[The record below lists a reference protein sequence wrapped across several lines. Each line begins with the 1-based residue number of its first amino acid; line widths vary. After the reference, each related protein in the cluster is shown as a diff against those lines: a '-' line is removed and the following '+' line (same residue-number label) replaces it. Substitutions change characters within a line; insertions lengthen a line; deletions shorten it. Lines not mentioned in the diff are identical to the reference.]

1 MAGRGGGLQ
10 ILNRVPCELP
20 AETPLCCPS
29 LLTHWLDSPWSKLWW
44 FFRGLPLWLPKDGIS
59 RFPQQARQLLESWCW
74 EPRAIGSL
82 GTYGWMPRYSPP
94 SCISSGGSPHPVLP
108 HSGCPG
114 PCIQPGDFT
123 LFPGSIPLVFR
134 PISGPMSFQA
144 PFPDTCP
151 TLKLCLIFQTF
162 SKSGLTLHPPQ
173 TPVWTV
179 SEIFPLYL
187 VTLCSHGA
195 RVSRSS

>member
-1 MAGRGGGLQ
+1 MTLKGWNLQ
-10 ILNRVPCELP
+10 ISSASPSVP
-20 AETPLCCPS
+20 
-29 LLTHWLDSPWSKLWW
+29 
-44 FFRGLPLWLPKDGIS
+44 GILMLRAVS
-59 RFPQQARQLLESWCW
+59 CW
-74 EPRAIGSL
+74 EPWHLWLDALIL
-82 GTYGWMPRYSPP
+82 ATF
-94 SCISSGGSPHPVLP
+94 CISSGGGSRPVL
-108 HSGCPG
+108 HTVDAQDLVSSLELACGTH
-114 PCIQPGDFT
+114 ILFI
-123 LFPGSIPLVFR
+123 LFPGSISLVFR
-134 PISGPMSFQA
+134 PISGPMSFQD

-195 RVSRSS
+195 RVSCSS